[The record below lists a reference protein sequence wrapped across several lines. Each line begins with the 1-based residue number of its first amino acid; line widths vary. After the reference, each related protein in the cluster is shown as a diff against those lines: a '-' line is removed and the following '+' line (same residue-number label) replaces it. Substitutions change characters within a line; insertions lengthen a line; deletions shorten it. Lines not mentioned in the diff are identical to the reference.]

1 MLPAMLRA
9 ARACYLVTLL
19 LLGFCLLF
27 PGLGLAERLE
37 RVWGEGRV
45 VSVALGL
52 VILGLLAEHLLGGL
66 TRHRQ
71 SALARALLRLQP
83 TLKHKGAIE
92 ILIRALESPDE
103 SVSEAAHRE
112 LKRITQQ
119 DLPAEPERWRVW
131 LREEE
136 RATMRGSR
144 SESTR

>member
-1 MLPAMLRA
+1 LLPAMLRA

-45 VSVALGL
+45 VSVA
-52 VILGLLAEHLLGGL
+52 L

-136 RATMRGSR
+136 RATMRGAR